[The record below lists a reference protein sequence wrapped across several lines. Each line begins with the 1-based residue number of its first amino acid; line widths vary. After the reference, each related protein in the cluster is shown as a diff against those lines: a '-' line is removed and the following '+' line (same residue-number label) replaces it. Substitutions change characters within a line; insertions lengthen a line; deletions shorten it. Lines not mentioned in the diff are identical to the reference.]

1 MTLLYQKIE
10 VPNVE
15 IIREEILTLVEPQIS
30 QNLRFWDL
38 PLLNCYKATP
48 TFYHYVSN
56 NFCRLPL
63 LFRFYNTPPFGGLV
77 PHIDNTD
84 LSKNKIALNIP
95 LSGTKNTTMDYY
107 TTVEDNLYLTYTE
120 GKSYLPVRV
129 IKDESQ
135 LTVVDS
141 LELDTP
147 ALVRTDTIHG
157 VKNNN
162 DTYRLIVSL
171 KFVGNSFEE
180 VYKKQSWPPRHI

>member
-10 VPNVE
+10 VPNFE

-30 QNLRFWDL
+30 QKLRFWDL
-38 PLLNCYKATP
+38 PVLDFYKSTP
-48 TFYHYVSN
+48 TFYHYVSK

-63 LFRFYNTPPFGGLV
+63 LFRFYNTPPFGELL
-77 PHIDNTD
+77 PHIDNVD
-84 LSKNKIALNIP
+84 RAKNKIALNIP

-120 GKSYLPVRV
+120 GKAYLPVQV

-135 LTVVDS
+135 ITVIDS

-147 ALVRTDTIHG
+147 ALVRTDVIHG

-180 VYKKQSWPPRHI
+180 VYKNISRI